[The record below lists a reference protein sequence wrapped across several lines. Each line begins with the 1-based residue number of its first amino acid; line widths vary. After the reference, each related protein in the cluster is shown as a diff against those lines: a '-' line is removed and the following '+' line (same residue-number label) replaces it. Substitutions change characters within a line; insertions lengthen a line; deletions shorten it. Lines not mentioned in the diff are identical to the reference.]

1 MLHLWASVKGGAH
14 TCFIDVPDINA
25 FAKCTWTLLTLIRS
39 QVLQCSDVLEIHDGQ
54 FPSGI
59 ATHSSQA
66 WKWLSILVPQ
76 AFFVSIQYND
86 STWKWMSGTSVSM
99 WTKHEE
105 QNMGEAWEWGHTCLT
120 SPIPSRLCRVW
131 EWESWNKANELILF
145 VGVRNSWFCTW
156 SS

>member
-54 FPSGI
+54 FPSRI

-66 WKWLSILVPQ
+66 WKWLSILVPRP
-76 AFFVSIQYND
+76 FLFPFSIMTAHGNGRAALLFLCKQN
-86 STWKWMSGTSVSM
+86 
-99 WTKHEE
+99 TKSKIWERPG
-105 QNMGEAWEWGHTCLT
+105 NEASDWGLSWEWGHTCLT

-131 EWESWNKANELILF
+131 EWESWNKAN
-145 VGVRNSWFCTW
+145 
-156 SS
+156 